1 MSKEVWALTIRT
13 SLPDVARSED
23 DLKTTNL
30 FFQSFEKAKEALREK
45 LKEFAFSQNEMFDGE
60 GGLVWLDCYGADNL
74 ENSDEEYDSDDEE
87 ESDEDE
93 SDEEDEQWLT
103 LSILEELEKALLH
116 IFEGKDEQLSMKEM
130 ECCHDG
136 MIALDV
142 ENDRVKLYGYD
153 DGPYN
158 GYDPNISTNMFDMTE
173 EKNYYLYID
182 DMFGQHISSELYI
195 DLEKTTVE

>member
-45 LKEFAFSQNEMFDGE
+45 LKEFAFSKNKMFDGE
-60 GGLVWLDCYGADNL
+60 GGIMWLDRYGADNL

-93 SDEEDEQWLT
+93 SDEE
-103 LSILEELEKALLH
+103 
-116 IFEGKDEQLSMKEM
+116 
-130 ECCHDG
+130 
-136 MIALDV
+136 
-142 ENDRVKLYGYD
+142 
-153 DGPYN
+153 
-158 GYDPNISTNMFDMTE
+158 
-173 EKNYYLYID
+173 
-182 DMFGQHISSELYI
+182 
-195 DLEKTTVE
+195 